1 MLVRFT
7 APELAALDTLDAEV
21 LVTSVYED
29 VRPPRGVAGLCDW
42 RLGGRIARLMRT
54 GFITGREGEV
64 VMVPGKPQMS
74 IDKLLLVGVG
84 PRSQMG
90 RQRVEGFVGLAID
103 RLTRL
108 RTRSAVVELPG
119 RSDGA
124 IPPLEAIDVV
134 VAQTQEVPDL
144 DVWTVVEAPEG
155 RAAMEGYL
163 SERRRLVRRAL

>member
-7 APELAALDTLDAEV
+7 SPELAALDTLDAEV
-21 LVTSVYED
+21 LVASVYED

-64 VMVPGKPQMS
+64 VMIPGKPQMS

-90 RQRVEGFVGLAID
+90 RPRVEAFVGLAVD

-108 RTRSAVVELPG
+108 RARAAVVELPG
-119 RSDGA
+119 RSDGLV
-124 IPPLEAIDVV
+124 PPLEAIDVV

-144 DVWTVVEAPEG
+144 DLWTVVEAPEG
-155 RAAMEGYL
+155 RAAMEVYL